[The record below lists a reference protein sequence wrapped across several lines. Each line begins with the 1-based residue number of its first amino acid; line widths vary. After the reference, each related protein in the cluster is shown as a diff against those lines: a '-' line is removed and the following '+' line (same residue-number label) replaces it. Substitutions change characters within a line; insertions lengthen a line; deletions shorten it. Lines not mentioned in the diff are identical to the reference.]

1 MSKEKE
7 IIDLKQMHSN
17 SDEVLEVKHFL
28 NPPDLVAKVG
38 GSYAVKLGINLD
50 GLSPDEIYK
59 WFIAAVLYGTPIPG
73 SVAACTW
80 HIFADNDILM
90 PKRMIDSGWNKLVT
104 LLDEGGYVRYDY
116 KTATKLLAVNH
127 ALLERY
133 NGNFNSLHAAASDSG
148 DLERRIMDLGKGIGK
163 ITTYIFLRELRGKW
177 RKADPPLSPLAF
189 TAALILGYLPV
200 NINNDSGEVVTCL
213 QELWKKYGMAAGSF
227 CDFEAALIRKGL
239 DIRHHIGHDQII
251 KLKDRHLHSE

>member
-7 IIDLKQMHSN
+7 IIDLKEIHSN

-28 NPPDLVAKVG
+28 SPPDLVAKAG

-50 GLSPDEIYK
+50 GLNPDEIYK
-59 WFIAAVLYGTPIPG
+59 WFIAAVLYGAPIPG
-73 SVAACTW
+73 SVAARTW
-80 HIFADNDILM
+80 RVFADNDILM
-90 PKRMIDSGWNKLVT
+90 PKRMIDIGWNKLVT

-116 KTATKLLAVNH
+116 KTATKLLTVNR

-133 NGNFNSLHAAASDSG
+133 NGDFNMLHAAASDSS

-163 ITTYIFLRELRGKW
+163 VTTYIFLRELRGKW
-177 RKADPPLSPLAF
+177 RKADPPLSSLAL
-189 TAALILGYLPV
+189 AAARMLGYLPANV
-200 NINNDSGEVVTCL
+200 NDNFGEVVVYL

-239 DIRHHIGHDQII
+239 EIRHHIGHDQII